1 MDPNECLQTLLD
13 AWSDTEIDVAQE
25 HADALRAWLCK
36 GGYVPVLTKETLI
49 RVVDMLMAAL

>member
-25 HADALRAWLCK
+25 NADALREWLRK
-36 GGYVPVLTKETLI
+36 GGYVPTLTKETLI
-49 RVVDMLMAAL
+49 RIVDMLMAAL